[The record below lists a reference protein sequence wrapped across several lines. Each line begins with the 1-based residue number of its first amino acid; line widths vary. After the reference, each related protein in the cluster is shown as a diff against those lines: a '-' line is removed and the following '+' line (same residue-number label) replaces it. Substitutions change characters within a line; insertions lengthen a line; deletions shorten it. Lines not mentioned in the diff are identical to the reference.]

1 MGLKSVAFVLFVV
14 VAASYAKSLANVKPC
29 CYPDKYEISSGTQA
43 GLSRNG
49 RGTGYSIQSV
59 SAVDATAMKI
69 GEKGIFFEED
79 GTAHEFR
86 NIKDYAKKEEYRID
100 PKGEQCEVEPLE
112 EDMPLC
118 VPENATFSDS
128 SYLGNDSLI
137 VDSYI
142 YFYNYPGYVVGHQS
156 VGVAKEGCIPT
167 SYTFSGSLGKGRRRT
182 DILTITGFYNYKDGI
197 SDEASFFDVPGYCE
211 TSVNKNAE
219 LWELLRYKQVPIHF

>member
-1 MGLKSVAFVLFVV
+1 MGLKSVAFVLLVV
-14 VAASYAKSLANVKPC
+14 VAASYAKSLANIKPC

-43 GLSRNG
+43 GLSKNG

-69 GEKGIFFEED
+69 GEKGTFFAED
-79 GTAHEFR
+79 GMAYEFR
-86 NIKDYAKKEEYRID
+86 NIKDYAKEEEYRID
-100 PKGEQCEVEPLE
+100 PKRETCEVVELKDE
-112 EDMPLC
+112 MPRC
-118 VPENATFSDS
+118 VPDNATYSDS
-128 SYLGNDSLI
+128 SYLGNDSLT

-142 YFYNYPGYVVGHQS
+142 YFYHYPGVVVGQQS

-182 DILTITGFYNYKDGI
+182 DILTVTGFYNYVDGI
-197 SDEASFFDVPGYCE
+197 SDEASFFDVPEYCE
-211 TSVNKNAE
+211 ESVNKNAE